1 MTEPPIDPISSPPL
15 GRRERMVL
23 AGLAALLA
31 LVLFFARGWLQPQA
45 PLEQLARRSLE
56 LPVALANGRPTIL
69 EFYADWCESCRTMAP
84 AMEAV
89 ESQNRGKLNVVLL
102 NVDNPRWGPELDR
115 FEVNGIPQLELFNRK
130 GQPIGRSLGLRSPAE
145 LAAITIS
152 LLDDKPLPRLAGVGK
167 SSGLEQGP
175 QSSDPAAVGPRS
187 HG

>member
-1 MTEPPIDPISSPPL
+1 ML
-15 GRRERMVL
+15 L

-56 LPVALANGRPTIL
+56 LPVALANGKPTIL

-115 FEVNGIPQLELFNRK
+115 YEVNGIPQLELFNAS
-130 GQPIGRSLGLRSPAE
+130 GDAIGRALGARSKPE
-145 LAAITIS
+145 LEALTTALIANT
-152 LLDDKPLPRLAGVGK
+152 PLPQLAGLA
-167 SSGLEQGP
+167 S
-175 QSSDPAAVGPRS
+175 QSSLQPTLASTPMAGPRS
-187 HG
+187 HS

>member
-1 MTEPPIDPISSPPL
+1 MNEPPIDPISSPPL

-69 EFYADWCESCRTMAP
+69 EFYADLCESCRAMAP

-102 NVDNPRWGPELDR
+102 NVDNPPLGPGAR
-115 FEVNGIPQLELFNRK
+115 
-130 GQPIGRSLGLRSPAE
+130 
-145 LAAITIS
+145 
-152 LLDDKPLPRLAGVGK
+152 PL
-167 SSGLEQGP
+167 
-175 QSSDPAAVGPRS
+175 
-187 HG
+187 